1 MNFPEIV
8 IILSHLPILLAV
20 VYTAS
25 IYRQLRPELK
35 VFSWFIFFSG
45 LIQFASLACW
55 FARKNN
61 MPLLHLYVA
70 GGLLLIAWFY
80 STVLSGFISK
90 KVIWS
95 VALAFLL
102 FTTINS
108 LFIQPVHTFNSYAL
122 TIESVLIV
130 ILALFTFT
138 FFYNNIVKETS
149 GRDIKSLTWINSGL
163 FVYYSSDLLIFY
175 FGAIITQTLSTSLN
189 QYTWVF
195 HSFFSI
201 VMYTCFII
209 GLWQRSK
216 T

>member
-1 MNFPEIV
+1 MNFAQIV
-8 IILSHLPILLAV
+8 IIISHLPILLAV

-25 IYRQLRPELK
+25 IYNRLSHELK

-45 LIQFASLACW
+45 LIQFVSLAFW
-55 FARKNN
+55 FAHRNN

-70 GGLLLIAWFY
+70 GSFLLLTWFY
-80 STVLSGFISK
+80 STLLRGFINK
-90 KVIWS
+90 KVLWS
-95 VALAFLL
+95 VAGAFLV

-108 LFIQPVHTFNSYAL
+108 IFIQPVNTFNSYAL
-122 TIESVLIV
+122 TIESVLIL
-130 ILALFTFT
+130 ILSLFTFT
-138 FFYNNIVKETS
+138 FFLNNIVKETRR
-149 GRDIKSLTWINSGL
+149 RDIKSLTWINSGL
-163 FVYYSSDLLIFY
+163 FAYYSSDLLIFY
-175 FGAIITQTLSTSLN
+175 FGAVITQTLSTSLN

-209 GLWQRSK
+209 GLWRRSK

>member
-8 IILSHLPILLAV
+8 IIVSHLPILLAV

-25 IYRQLRPELK
+25 IYKRLRQDLK

-45 LIQFASLACW
+45 LIQFASLAFW
-55 FARKNN
+55 FSHKNN
-61 MPLLHLYVA
+61 MPLLHIYVA

-80 STVLSGFISK
+80 STLLGNFINK
-90 KVIWS
+90 KIIWS
-95 VALAFLL
+95 VALSFLI
-102 FTTINS
+102 FTTVNS
-108 LFIQPVHTFNSYAL
+108 IFIQPINSFNSYAL
-122 TIESVLIV
+122 TIESVLII
-130 ILALFTFT
+130 ILALFTFM
-138 FFYNNIVKETS
+138 FFLNNIVKETS

-175 FGAIITQTLSTSLN
+175 FGAIITETFSKSLN

-209 GLWQRSK
+209 GLCKRSK
-216 T
+216 V